1 MYKIV
6 LYEYGKQQT
15 YTVLDIPNSIVNI
28 ESGSI
33 DFQEDNVDSLSFSLN
48 HSYIISN
55 GLKLK
60 PFITLAKVYNT
71 KNNKIIFKG
80 RLLVPEDG
88 FDANGKFSHNLVFE
102 GKQAYLHDT
111 TQKYSFEF
119 DKMPVENLSLCIN
132 YHNQQIANEPYKKF
146 VIGSCNVPKNV
157 IEQDGEYREE
167 EKYFKRSDDKDT
179 FDTLESDLKGKY
191 DGHFLIEYTE
201 DDTQDKIHYL
211 TEIGS
216 KKMTK
221 IKIGHNLQTF
231 QYKIDPTEIITRLK
245 PLGSSSETANGDEI
259 RLTIADVN
267 NGIEYIDIPELIA
280 LYGIQVGA
288 VDFDAYAPITLKERA
303 LKWIDEQRKKVAK
316 MSISLDALDL
326 SLIGIDPDE
335 LEMYGIYTTEVTQLN
350 VVEDLKIIGLQIDLL
365 NPQNKSI
372 TIGEKELSY
381 EEVQTKY
388 YNDVAINVVNNI
400 APTIVNNAIQTEVTG
415 MIKDAETRLESSIDD
430 KIDDFEELTFNPYKA
445 TVSDLMNTKISDFK
459 NYTLGGIIEATIDT
473 NKNEIYNDVVN
484 KINNAPDVLK
494 ASALQVDAA
503 MINEIVSSNILTD
516 TLVADSAFIYDVMAS
531 QAAIDRIKS
540 TAISTNQLDIY
551 SITNKQGTIPG
562 AITIMRPDGA
572 KLVINGMQQFG
583 LSIWRYH
590 PQFVNTSVNVSGVY
604 FTTTS
609 TDLVTFDAFAFKH
622 DSRFVKIRIEA
633 YTGSSSGYGTLSV
646 EGFGGSNFQRGLT
659 ISGNVKQTYELTI
672 DAGIPTG
679 ELKYFYLRFSS
690 YSTSYTM
697 YAREIIIFQEG

>member
-1 MYKIV
+1 MYKII

-28 ESGSI
+28 EGGSI

-88 FDANGKFSHNLVFE
+88 FDANGKFTHNLVFE

-119 DKMPVENLSLCIN
+119 DKMPVENLGLCIN

-157 IEQDGEYREE
+157 IVQDGEYRED

-211 TEIGS
+211 TEIGN
-216 KKMTK
+216 KKTTK

-231 QYKIDPTEIITRLK
+231 QYKVDPTEIITRVK
-245 PLGSSSETANGDEI
+245 PLGQSSETANGDEI
-259 RLTIADVN
+259 NLTIADVN

-288 VDFDAYAPITLKERA
+288 VDFDAYTPITLKERA

-365 NPQNKSI
+365 NPQNKGI

-381 EEVQTKY
+381 EEVQAKY

-415 MIKDAETRLESSIDD
+415 MIKDAETRLESSMDD

-445 TVSDLMNTKISDFK
+445 TVSDLMNAKISDFQ
-459 NYTLGGIIEATIDT
+459 NFTLGGIIENTIDT

-516 TLVADSAFIYDVMAS
+516 TLVADSAFLYDVMAS

-551 SITNKQGTIPG
+551 SITNKQGTLAG
-562 AITIMRPDGA
+562 AITITRPDGA

-583 LSIWRYH
+583 LSVWRYH
-590 PQFVNTSVNVSGVY
+590 PQFTGSSVGTDGVY
-604 FTTTS
+604 F
-609 TDLVTFDAFAFKH
+609 VTEQVDFVVMDAFTLKH
-622 DSRFVKIRIEA
+622 DARYLVVRCEC
-633 YTGSSSGYGTLSV
+633 YMTSSSGSGAMAV
-646 EGFGGSNFQRGLT
+646 EGFAGTNLYQQYN
-659 ISGNVKQTYELTI
+659 ISGSTKQTIEFRVDLGT
-672 DAGIPTG
+672 PTG
-679 ELKYFYLRFSS
+679 QLKYFYLRFKSNS
-690 YSTSYTM
+690 YNYLIN
-697 YAREIIIFQEG
+697 ARELIVYTEG